1 MQCLSDNYFSDL
13 PNLCSTVRESLAK
26 FRKQNKETGPPL
38 RIHLDRMEGQLDSD
52 ILALYKNK
60 DISLRRTPRVRFE
73 GEPAVGSGPVS
84 EFFTLSMKLLEEG
97 FSLNE
102 KVIVLEGEADHKVP
116 IANTMLRKTG
126 IYETFGK
133 RIGHSILHGGPG
145 VYGLSAAV
153 IHYWAFQNDKE
164 NPPSYSLKDV
174 ADIELRGIITQV
186 GKVDYWDNTKHCLLS
201 IVYNRNCLSFN
212 S

>member
-1 MQCLSDNYFSDL
+1 M
-13 PNLCSTVRESLAK
+13 AK
-26 FRKQNKETGPPL
+26 FRQQNRESGPPL
-38 RIHLDRMEGQLDSD
+38 RIHLDRMEGELDSD
-52 ILALYKNK
+52 ILALYKSK

-102 KVIVLEGEADHKVP
+102 KITVLEGEDDHKVP
-116 IANTMLRKTG
+116 IANTMLRKAG

-133 RIGHSILHGGPG
+133 MIGHSILHGGPG
-145 VYGLSAAV
+145 IYGLSAAV
-153 IHYWAFQNDKE
+153 IHYWTVDNTKE
-164 NPPSYSLKDV
+164 NPPTYSLKDV

-186 GKVDYWDNTKHCLLS
+186 SRVCMGKIKPILLV
-201 IVYNRNCLSFN
+201 IQTV
-212 S
+212 

>member
-1 MQCLSDNYFSDL
+1 M
-13 PNLCSTVRESLAK
+13 AK
-26 FRKQNKETGPPL
+26 VRKQNKETGPPL
-38 RIHLDRMEGQLDSD
+38 RIHLDRMEGELDSD

-60 DISLRRTPRVRFE
+60 NISLRRTPRVRFE

-97 FSLNE
+97 FTLNE

-133 RIGHSILHGGPG
+133 MIGHSILHGGPG
-145 VYGLSAAV
+145 IYGLSAAV
-153 IHYWAFQNDKE
+153 VHYWTVENDKD
-164 NPPSYSLKDV
+164 NPPIYSLKDV
-174 ADIELRGIITQV
+174 ADIELRSIIRQV
-186 GKVDYWDNTKHCLLS
+186 SKVHCLLLT
-201 IVYNRNCLSFN
+201 NELSNTRQFYY
-212 S
+212 